1 MNADKNLRVSA
12 ARPAPQPSP
21 PFHQPPAAGAL
32 TPQQV
37 QNGLRI
43 SIFEGTFATIHASL
57 IGGVF
62 LTGLALRWGATT
74 FQFGLLSAIAALF
87 TAASIIGALLVSR
100 LGERKPLTVIT
111 SVVGRSIFIVY
122 LPFLLMHRR
131 LSIWLLLLVVA
142 VFNLFLVIAGN
153 AWTSWMGDLV
163 PETGRGRY
171 FGIRNTLMSLT
182 TMVFAF
188 LAGRYLEANKTDQGF
203 AYVCVLGVLAGV
215 IAMVL
220 LRLQPE
226 PRTLK
231 PEAPRPVMPALR
243 AVISKPW
250 SDLGFRKF
258 IRFMA
263 VWSLVAPLA
272 SGFYSVHLLK
282 NLSHNSYSLLG
293 TYIAVSAACGIAFQ
307 WLWGRGI
314 DRFGAKPVMLLN
326 LLCTG
331 ILPLLWVFATP
342 GFLLPVWLDAVG
354 NGLFWS
360 GATLAWF
367 NLLLSFASG
376 RENRD
381 AYFALFTAITGIAGF
396 LSSLI
401 GGTIAQLLNGF
412 LWPVGPFRFTNF
424 QVLFALAGLGRFVSL
439 GLLRSVP
446 DERAAPVSEVL
457 AGIGEYTV
465 RRLSSGKDLVLESFN
480 LISRRI
486 FPPADQ

>member
-1 MNADKNLRVSA
+1 MTNRH
-12 ARPAPQPSP
+12 SP
-21 PFHQPPAAGAL
+21 AL
-32 TPQQV
+32 TPGQIRY
-37 QNGLRI
+37 GLRI
-43 SIFEGTFATIHASL
+43 SVWEGTFATIHASL

-62 LTGLALRWGATT
+62 MTGLALRWGANT
-74 FQFGLLSAIAALF
+74 FQFGLLAAIPALF
-87 TAASIIGALLVSR
+87 TAASIIGALLVAR
-100 LGERKPLTVIT
+100 LGERKPLTLVT
-111 SVVGRSIFIVY
+111 SVIGRSVFLAY
-122 LPFLLMHRR
+122 LPFLLLHQRMP
-131 LSIWLLLLVVA
+131 IWLFLLVVGM
-142 VFNLFLVIAGN
+142 FNLLLVIAGN

-163 PETGRGRY
+163 PETSRGRY

-182 TMVFAF
+182 TMVFTF
-188 LAGRYLEANKTDQGF
+188 VVGKYLDANKTDQGF
-203 AYVCVLGVLAGV
+203 AYVCVFGVLAGV

-226 PRTLK
+226 PRLRGDTIPHRVPSPQPLL
-231 PEAPRPVMPALR
+231 PALR
-243 AVISKPW
+243 TVISRPW
-250 SDLGFRKF
+250 ADPGFRKF
-258 IRFMA
+258 VRFMT

-282 NLSHNSYSLLG
+282 NLSDNSYSLLG
-293 TYIAVSAACGIAFQ
+293 IYIAVSAACGIAFQ

-314 DRFGAKPVMLLN
+314 DRFGAKPVMFLN

-331 ILPLLWVFATP
+331 ILPILWVFATP
-342 GFLLPVWLDAVG
+342 RFLLPIWLDAVG

-367 NLLLSFASG
+367 NLLLSFAHG
-376 RENRD
+376 KEHRD

-412 LWPVGPFRFTNF
+412 LWQVGPFRFTNF
-424 QVLFALAGLGRFVSL
+424 QVLFALAGTGRFISL

-457 AGIGEYTV
+457 AGIGEYTL
-465 RRLSSGKDLVLESFN
+465 RGLSSGKDLVLASFN
-480 LISRRI
+480 EISRRI
-486 FPPADQ
+486 FPPNGQ

>member
-1 MNADKNLRVSA
+1 MNDSRPPVPDNP
-12 ARPAPQPSP
+12 PAPATGPLS
-21 PFHQPPAAGAL
+21 
-32 TPQQV
+32 PQQAR
-37 QNGLRI
+37 NGLRI

-62 LTGLALRWGATT
+62 MTGLALRWGATT

-111 SVVGRSIFIVY
+111 SVVGRSVFLVY
-122 LPFLLMHRR
+122 VPFLLMHHR
-131 LSIWLLLLVVA
+131 LSIWLFLLVVA

-163 PETGRGRY
+163 PEASRGRY

-182 TMVFAF
+182 TMVFTF
-188 LAGRYLEANKTDQGF
+188 LVGRYLEANKTDQGF
-203 AYVCVLGVLAGV
+203 AWVCILGVLAGI
-215 IAMVL
+215 IAMFM

-226 PRTLK
+226 PRTLSRE
-231 PEAPRPVMPALR
+231 PTRPIMPALR
-243 AVISKPW
+243 SVISIPLA
-250 SDLGFRKF
+250 DPGFRKF

-293 TYIAVSAACGIAFQ
+293 IYISVSAACGIAFQ

-314 DRFGAKPVMLLN
+314 DRFGAKPVMFLN

-331 ILPLLWVFATP
+331 LLPLFWVFATP
-342 GFLLPVWLDAVG
+342 RFLLPIWLDAVG

-367 NLLLSFASG
+367 NLLLSFAHG

-381 AYFALFTAITGIAGF
+381 AYFALFTAVTGIAGF

-401 GGTIAQLLNGF
+401 GGTIAQLLNSF
-412 LWPVGPFRFTNF
+412 TWQVGPFRFANF
-424 QVLFALAGLGRFVSL
+424 QVLFALAGIGRFASL
-439 GLLRSVP
+439 GLLHSVP

-465 RRLSSGKDLVLESFN
+465 RGLSSGRDLVLGSFN

-486 FPPADQ
+486 FPPPGQ

>member
-1 MNADKNLRVSA
+1 M
-12 ARPAPQPSP
+12 
-21 PFHQPPAAGAL
+21 
-32 TPQQV
+32 
-37 QNGLRI
+37 
-43 SIFEGTFATIHASL
+43 
-57 IGGVF
+57 
-62 LTGLALRWGATT
+62 TGLALRWGANT
-74 FQFGLLSAIAALF
+74 FQFGLLAAIPALF

-100 LGERKPLTVIT
+100 LGERKPLTLVT
-111 SVVGRSIFIVY
+111 SVIGRSVFLAF
-122 LPFLLMHRR
+122 LPFLLVHQRMP
-131 LSIWLLLLVVA
+131 IWLFLLTVGLFNLLLVM
-142 VFNLFLVIAGN
+142 AGN
-153 AWTSWMGDLV
+153 AWMSWMGDLV
-163 PETGRGRY
+163 PETSRGRY

-182 TMVFAF
+182 TMVFTF
-188 LAGRYLEANKTDQGF
+188 VVGKYLDANKTDQGF
-203 AYVCVLGVLAGV
+203 AYVCVFGVLAGV

-231 PEAPRPVMPALR
+231 SEAPQPVLPALR
-243 AVISKPW
+243 AVVSKPW
-250 SDLGFRKF
+250 ADHRFRKF

-282 NLSHNSYSLLG
+282 NLSQNSYSLLG
-293 TYIAVSAACGIAFQ
+293 IYIAVSAACGIAFQ

-314 DRFGAKPVMLLN
+314 DRFGAKPVMFLN

-331 ILPLLWVFATP
+331 ILPMLWVFATP
-342 GFLLPVWLDAVG
+342 GFLLPIWLDAVG

-367 NLLLSFASG
+367 NLLLSFAHG
-376 RENRD
+376 KENRD
-381 AYFALFTAITGIAGF
+381 AYFALFTAVTGIAGF

-401 GGTIAQLLNGF
+401 GGTIAQLLNNF
-412 LWPVGPFRFTNF
+412 LWQVGPFRFTNF
-424 QVLFALAGLGRFVSL
+424 QVLFALAGIGRFASL

-465 RRLSSGKDLVLESFN
+465 RRLSSGKDLVLESFS

-486 FPPADQ
+486 FPPAE

>member
-1 MNADKNLRVSA
+1 MNARRRRLGVCAIRFH
-12 ARPAPQPSP
+12 PAPGP
-21 PFHQPPAAGAL
+21 L
-32 TPQQV
+32 TPRQTRY
-37 QNGLRI
+37 GLRI
-43 SIFEGTFATIHASL
+43 SIYEGAFATIHASL

-62 LTGLALRWGATT
+62 MTGLALRWGATT

-100 LGERKPLTVIT
+100 LGERKPLTLVT
-111 SVVGRSIFIVY
+111 SVIGRSVFLVY
-122 LPFLLMHRR
+122 LPFLLVHRQMP
-131 LSIWLLLLVVA
+131 IWLFLLVVGL
-142 VFNLFLVIAGN
+142 FNLFLVIAGN

-163 PETGRGRY
+163 PETSRGRY

-182 TMVFAF
+182 TMVFTF
-188 LAGRYLEANKTDQGF
+188 MVGRYLEANKTDQGF
-203 AYVCVLGVLAGV
+203 AWVCVFGVLAGM
-215 IAMVL
+215 IAMFM

-231 PEAPRPVMPALR
+231 PEAAETGLAGPACGHFSMPLAD
-243 AVISKPW
+243 P
-250 SDLGFRKF
+250 GFRKF

-293 TYIAVSAACGIAFQ
+293 IYISVSAACGIAFQ

-314 DRFGAKPVMLLN
+314 DRFGAKPVMFLN

-331 ILPLLWVFATP
+331 LLPLFWVFATP
-342 GFLLPVWLDAVG
+342 RFLLPIWLDAVG

-381 AYFALFTAITGIAGF
+381 AYFALFTAVTGIAGF
-396 LSSLI
+396 LSSVI
-401 GGTIAQLLNGF
+401 GGTIAQLLNSF
-412 LWPVGPFRFTNF
+412 TWQVGPFRFTNF
-424 QVLFALAGLGRFVSL
+424 QVLFALAGIGRFASL

-465 RRLSSGKDLVLESFN
+465 RGLSSGRDLVLGSFN

-486 FPPADQ
+486 FPPPGQ